1 MKFGKWAILGALGIA
16 SFASQAAHAGDQD
29 FTLVNHTGT
38 AITKIMV
45 SPHEACSW
53 GDDIMGSDT
62 LSDDAKV
69 DIKFHRSEDAEY
81 WDLKVIDKDGHE
93 IVWENLNL
101 LKISKVTLKY
111 DDSKPTAE
119 VE

>member
-1 MKFGKWAILGALGIA
+1 M
-16 SFASQAAHAGDQD
+16 
-29 FTLVNHTGT
+29 NHTGI
-38 AITKIMV
+38 AIAKIMV
-45 SPHEACSW
+45 SPHEQSSW
-53 GDDIMGSDT
+53 GDDIMGADT

-69 DIKFHRSEDAEY
+69 DIKFHCSTEAEY
-81 WDLKVIDKDGHE
+81 WDLKVVDKDGHE

-111 DDSKPTAE
+111 EDSKATAE

>member
-1 MKFGKWAILGALGIA
+1 MGSVRRFGTCNFY
-16 SFASQAAHAGDQD
+16 FAGRSRGDQD
-29 FTLVNHTGT
+29 FTLVNHTGI
-38 AITKIMV
+38 AIAKVMV
-45 SPHEACSW
+45 SPHEASSW

-69 DIKFHRSEDAEY
+69 DIKFHRSEEAEY

-111 DDSKPTAE
+111 EESKATAE

>member
-1 MKFGKWAILGALGIA
+1 MKFGKWAAFGALGIA
-16 SFASQAAHAGDQD
+16 TFISQAARAGDQD
-29 FTLVNHTGT
+29 FTLVNHTGI
-38 AITKIMV
+38 AIAKVMV
-45 SPHEACSW
+45 SPHEASSW

-69 DIKFHRSEDAEY
+69 DIKFHRSEEAEY

-111 DDSKPTAE
+111 EESKATAE